1 MNIES
6 DNNKKMSA
14 KKNALG
20 RGLGALMEDSE
31 PRGREIEESSGLI
44 EIDIELIDAN
54 PFQPRKEFEEESLK
68 ELAASIR
75 ELGIIQPVTVR
86 AAEEGRFQL
95 IVGERRFRAAGMAGL
110 EKIPAYI
117 RTANDQGLLE
127 MALVENIQREDL
139 DAIEIAISYQRLM
152 EECSL
157 TQDNLSERVG
167 KKRSTISN
175 YQRLLKLP
183 AEVQLGIKKRDL
195 SMGHARALVN
205 IEDSKAQLEV
215 FRRIIDEDLSVRKTE
230 EIVRKINDSGALE
243 KSEKKSS
250 GKQGAEEYKAL
261 KDHLSEY
268 FGTKIDLQRN
278 EKGKGKIVIPFNSNE
293 ELERIVGVFDKI
305 RS

>member
-1 MNIES
+1 
-6 DNNKKMSA
+6 MSA

-31 PRGREIEESSGLI
+31 PRQRDSDVKSGLT

-68 ELAASIR
+68 ELAASISQ
-75 ELGIIQPVTVR
+75 LGIIQPVTVR
-86 AAEEGRFQL
+86 AAEDGRYQL

-139 DAIEIAISYQRLM
+139 DAIEIAISYQRLL
-152 EECSL
+152 EECRL
-157 TQDNLSERVG
+157 TQDSLSERVG
-167 KKRSTISN
+167 KKRSTVSN
-175 YQRLLKLP
+175 YLRLLKLP
-183 AEVQLGIKKRDL
+183 AEVQLGIKHRKL

-205 IEDSKAQLEV
+205 IEDSKLQLKV
-215 FRRIIDEDLSVRKTE
+215 YQQIIDQDLSVRKVE
-230 EIVRKINDSGALE
+230 EIVRKINEPEAAD
-243 KSEKKSS
+243 KKVVKKTGSD
-250 GKQGAEEYKAL
+250 EYRAL
-261 KDHLSEY
+261 KDHLSDF

-278 EKGKGKIVIPFNSNE
+278 DKGKGKIVIPFNSNE

-305 RS
+305 KA